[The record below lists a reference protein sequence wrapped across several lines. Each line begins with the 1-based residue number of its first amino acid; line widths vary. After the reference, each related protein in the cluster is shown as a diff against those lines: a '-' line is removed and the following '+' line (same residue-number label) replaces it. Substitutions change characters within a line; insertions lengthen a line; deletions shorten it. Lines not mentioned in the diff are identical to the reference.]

1 MMAVPKRVDHRLRR
15 RQITD
20 AVCRI
25 TVKGGLSAA
34 TFREVAAEAGVSVR
48 LVQYYFGTKDELLLA
63 TQRHVAER
71 ATARTVRI
79 LESADDT
86 ARAGLRAVLGSFIP
100 VDEPSRENML
110 MFVALHTAA
119 LVDPNLARHE
129 TREVPDAL
137 HRAVKNRLDDA
148 GLRDGADADL
158 EAAILV
164 SLVPSLAQS
173 VLDDTLT
180 PDQAFQILDYALT
193 RALDSSR

>member
-1 MMAVPKRVDHRLRR
+1 MRIMIAVPKRVDHGLRR

-71 ATARTVRI
+71 ATARSMRMI
-79 LESADDT
+79 GAADDT
-86 ARAGLRAVLGSFIP
+86 PRAGLRAVLRSFIP
-100 VDEPSRENML
+100 VDESSRENML

-119 LVDPNLARHE
+119 LVDPSLARRE
-129 TREVPDAL
+129 TRKVPDAL
-137 HRAVKNRLDDA
+137 HRMVRTRLVDA
-148 GLRDGADADL
+148 GLRAGADADL
-158 EAAILV
+158 EATILV
-164 SLVPSLAQS
+164 SIVPSLAQS
-173 VLDDTLT
+173 VLDSTLS
-180 PDQAFQILDYALT
+180 PQQALRTIDYAVD
-193 RALDSSR
+193 RALA